1 MRVLHYGLGP
11 IGLGIAR
18 VLLEQGHQI
27 VGAVDIDPAKVGR
40 DLGTLL
46 DGPPLGVEVT
56 ADPADAL
63 RAGAQ
68 VAVHSTGSRLLAV
81 LPQLEALVAAG
92 LHVASTCEELA
103 FPWRRHPEVARRLD
117 ALARRRGVTVV
128 GLGVNPGFAMD
139 ALPLLLTAPCGR
151 VDRIVVERR
160 VDVGRRR
167 EQLQHKVGVG
177 LTPAAFTA
185 GVREGRLGHVGL
197 PESAAMIADAL
208 GWDLT
213 DLEEE
218 IAPLVGPDGLVTGVH
233 QVVRG
238 RRPGDAP
245 EAPSLLLDLQMAVGL
260 PGRDAVTIHGH
271 PTLQLEVA
279 GGIHGDVATWAIVA
293 NALPLILE
301 APAGLCSVARLPLL
315 HLTSPSVG
323 GPHGRPQP
331 R

>member
-1 MRVLHYGLGP
+1 MRVIHYGLGP

-18 VLLEQGHQI
+18 LLLERGYQI

-40 DLGTLL
+40 DLGSLL
-46 DGPPLGVEVT
+46 DGPPLGIEVT
-56 ADPADAL
+56 ADPDDAM
-63 RAGAQ
+63 RTGAQ
-68 VAVHSTGSRLLAV
+68 IAVHSTGSRLLAV
-81 LPQLEALVAAG
+81 LPQLEMLVEAG

-103 FPWRRHPEVARRLD
+103 FPWRAHAEAARRLD
-117 ALARRRGVTVV
+117 ALARRHGVTVV

-151 VDRIVVERR
+151 VDRVVVERR

-185 GVREGRLGHVGL
+185 GVREGRVGHVGL

-208 GWDLT
+208 GWDLA
-213 DLEEE
+213 DLAEEVH
-218 IAPLVGPDGLVTGVH
+218 ALVGPDGLVMGIH

-238 RRPGDAP
+238 RRPGDADD
-245 EAPSLLLDLQMAVGL
+245 APSLLLDLQMAVGL

-271 PTLQLEVA
+271 PTLQMDVA

-301 APAGLCSVARLPLL
+301 APAGLCPVARLPLL
-315 HLTSPSVG
+315 HLTSPATG
-323 GPHGRPQP
+323 GPPEPPRP